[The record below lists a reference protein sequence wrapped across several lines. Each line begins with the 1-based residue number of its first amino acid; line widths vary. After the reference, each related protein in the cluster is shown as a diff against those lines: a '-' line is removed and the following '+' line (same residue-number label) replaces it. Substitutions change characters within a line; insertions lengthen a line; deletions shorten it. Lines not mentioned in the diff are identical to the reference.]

1 MRLTGNRWPCNRRSV
16 RVIPQFLP
24 AGFLASGVAAG
35 LKSSGAL
42 DMALIVNQGPSFNAA
57 AVFTSNKVIA
67 APVIWSKE
75 VIKGKQVRAAIL
87 NSGGANACTGP
98 EGFADT
104 HKTAEAVGDLLGISA
119 GEVIVCSTGL
129 IGERLPMEKI
139 LDGAEEL
146 SKKLAPGTLED
157 IARSIMT
164 TDTIPKIASNEYQGV
179 RTVGVAKGAGMLAP
193 TLATMLSVVMT
204 DAVLPSDAQEIF
216 ARVTD
221 RTYNRIDS
229 DGCMSTNDTVLL
241 MSSGASMV
249 ELSSDDIE
257 SILMQVCQSLA
268 EQLIEDAEG
277 STKTVSITVEGAV
290 SEADAVEVARACARN
305 NLLKCAIFG
314 GDPNWGRVLAA
325 AGTAD
330 AAIDPLTIDVRLN
343 GIQVAKNSSPFE
355 DKTKVSFDARLV
367 DLVINLNIGNATA
380 TVRTNDLSHDYV
392 HENSAY
398 ST

>member
-1 MRLTGNRWPCNRRSV
+1 MSSE
-16 RVIPQFLP
+16 LP
-24 AGFLASGVAAG
+24 KGFVAAGMHAG
-35 LKSSGAL
+35 LKSSGNFDL
-42 DMALIVNQGPSFNAA
+42 TLIQNLGPRFDAA
-57 AVFTSNKVIA
+57 AVYTTNKVVA
-67 APVIWSKE
+67 APVIWSRE
-75 VIKGKQVRAAIL
+75 VTKGRLVRAAIL

-98 EGFADT
+98 DGFLDT
-104 HKTAEAVGDLLGISA
+104 HRTAEKVGELLGISS
-119 GEVIVCSTGL
+119 GEVVVCSTGL

-139 LDGAEEL
+139 LGGTEEL
-146 SKKLAPGTLED
+146 ANNLATESLED
-157 IARSIMT
+157 MARAIMT
-164 TDTIPKIASNEYQGV
+164 TDTVPKIARNEFRGV

-193 TLATMLSVVMT
+193 TLATMLSVIMT
-204 DAVLPSDAQEIF
+204 DGILPVDAQEIF
-216 ARVTD
+216 ARVAD

-249 ELSSDDIE
+249 ELSAEEIE
-257 SILMQVCQSLA
+257 SILMEVCQSLS

-277 STKTVSITVEGAV
+277 STKTVSITVEGAS
-290 SEADAVEVARACARN
+290 SERDAVEIARACARN

-330 AAIDPLTIDVRLN
+330 AEMDPLTIDVRLN
-343 GIQVAKNSSPFE
+343 GIQVAKGSAPFE
-355 DKTKVSFDARLV
+355 DKSKVSFNARLV
-367 DLVINLNIGNATA
+367 ELTINLNIGNATA
-380 TVRTNDLSHDYV
+380 TIRTNDLSHDYV